1 MSIIHKLRECT
12 SIAEADGILNQ
23 VRAGPAVKKLVETGI
38 LLRNHP
44 DKQQREY
51 GLSFINS
58 AIQEVDG
65 QGTLTKNEAPTNQ
78 DAHGIKVNKS
88 TNGFIKEETLADGN
102 KNGTEGSEQ
111 STDNVEPYPQV
122 AEDSE
127 DGSKDMEKMDD
138 TENQMT
144 EMMPGMGMPGMMP
157 GLEPSVANEMGQGM
171 PQMPPMNTPQMM
183 KQMQYTLERYHRN
196 VVLPMRSVIAQQKEA
211 IMQLSKQI
219 RESEAKTGSMKLDI
233 DTVKQNAMARPHSIQ
248 ETIPQM
254 GGPTIVGDGNP
265 RRDTLERTRSE
276 IANMDKTLR
285 GQSNPYQ

>member
-1 MSIIHKLRECT
+1 MSIISKLRECT
-12 SIAEADGILNQ
+12 SIAEADGILAQ
-23 VRAGPAVKKLVETGI
+23 ARAGPAVRKLVETGI

-65 QGTLTKNEAPTNQ
+65 QGTLTKNEVPTNQ
-78 DAHGIKVNKS
+78 DAHGIKTK
-88 TNGFIKEETLADGN
+88 GDKFIKEEELAGGN
-102 KNGTEGSEQ
+102 KNGTAGSEQ
-111 STDNVEPYPQV
+111 STDNTEPYPQV
-122 AEDSE
+122 ADSSE
-127 DGSKDMEKMDD
+127 DGQKDMEKMDD

-171 PQMPPMNTPQMM
+171 PQMPSMNTPQMM

-196 VVLPMRSVIAQQKEA
+196 VVLPLRNTIAQQKEA
-211 IMQLSKQI
+211 IMQLSKQV
-219 RESEAKTGSMKLDI
+219 RESEAKSGSMKLDI
-233 DTVKQNAMARPHSIQ
+233 DTVKRGAMARPYVR
-248 ETIPQM
+248 ETTVPMM

-265 RRDTLERTRSE
+265 NRDTLERTRSE
-276 IANMDKTLR
+276 IANMDKTMR

>member
-1 MSIIHKLRECT
+1 MSIISKLRECT
-12 SIAEADGILNQ
+12 SIAEADGILSQ
-23 VRAGPAVKKLVETGI
+23 ARAGPAVRKLVETGI

-65 QGTLTKNEAPTNQ
+65 VGTLTKSEVPTNQ
-78 DAHGIKVNKS
+78 DSHGIKKKGDGFVKEEELAGGNKS
-88 TNGFIKEETLADGN
+88 
-102 KNGTEGSEQ
+102 GTAGSEQ
-111 STDNVEPYPQV
+111 SSDNTEPYPQV
-122 AEDSE
+122 ADSSD
-127 DGSKDMEKMDD
+127 DGQKDMEKMDD

-196 VVLPMRSVIAQQKEA
+196 VVLPLRNTIAQQKEA
-211 IMQLSKQI
+211 IMQLSKQV
-219 RESEAKTGSMKLDI
+219 RESEAKSGSMKLDI
-233 DTVKQNAMARPHSIQ
+233 DTVKRGAMARPWVR
-248 ETIPQM
+248 ETVLPTL
-254 GGPTIVGDGNP
+254 GGPTIVGNGNP
-265 RRDTLERTRSE
+265 NRDTLESARSE
-276 IANMDKTLR
+276 IANMDKTMR
-285 GQSNPYQ
+285 GQSTPYQ

>member
-1 MSIIHKLRECT
+1 MSNIHKLRECT
-12 SIAEADGILNQ
+12 SIAEADSILSRA
-23 VRAGPAVKKLVETGI
+23 RAGPAVKKLVETGI

-58 AIQEVDG
+58 AIQELELPPTETPTPAESPG
-65 QGTLTKNEAPTNQ
+65 LKTKG
-78 DAHGIKVNKS
+78 DKFV
-88 TNGFIKEETLADGN
+88 KEEELAGGN
-102 KNGTEGSEQ
+102 KNGTAGSEQ
-111 STDNVEPYPQV
+111 STDNTEPYPQ
-122 AEDSE
+122 EGEQSE

-196 VVLPMRSVIAQQKEA
+196 IVLPMRNVIAQQKEA
-211 IMQLSKQI
+211 IIQLSKQV
-219 RESEAKTGSMKLDI
+219 RQSEAKTGSMKLDI
-233 DTVKQNAMARPHSIQ
+233 DTVKQNAMARPYVR
-248 ETIPQM
+248 ETTTPMM
-254 GGPTIVGDGNP
+254 GGPTIVGNGNP
-265 RRDTLERTRSE
+265 NRDTLEQARSD
-276 IANMDKTLR
+276 IANLDKTMR
-285 GQSNPYQ
+285 GQSTPYQ